1 MMKNQTSKRR
11 CLLQQINE
19 VSFAVNDILLYLDT
33 HPDDEKALAFFE
45 DVSDRRNQLLAE
57 YAKDY
62 GPLTVD
68 TASKTCETSWK
79 WPSSHSRG
87 KGKERDL
94 LCGIMK
100 SVCSIRLTS
109 PRQTPNWHSSS

>member
-33 HPDDEKALAFFE
+33 HPDDEKALTFFE

-68 TASKTCETSWK
+68 TASTTCETSWK
-79 WPSSHSRG
+79 WSQQPFPW
-87 KGKERDL
+87 ERE
-94 LCGIMK
+94 GA
-100 SVCSIRLTS
+100 
-109 PRQTPNWHSSS
+109 

>member
-1 MMKNQTSKRR
+1 MNYFSTAVQAILRKARCSKMMKNQTSKRR

-79 WPSSHSRG
+79 WSQQPFPW
-87 KGKERDL
+87 ERE
-94 LCGIMK
+94 GA
-100 SVCSIRLTS
+100 
-109 PRQTPNWHSSS
+109 

>member
-1 MMKNQTSKRR
+1 MKECRRSKAQ
-11 CLLQQINE
+11 LMQLINE

-79 WPSSHSRG
+79 WSQQPFPW
-87 KGKERDL
+87 ERE
-94 LCGIMK
+94 GA
-100 SVCSIRLTS
+100 
-109 PRQTPNWHSSS
+109 

>member
-1 MMKNQTSKRR
+1 MGITPPRRETSPVIAISAGAGFPVTREER
-11 CLLQQINE
+11 
-19 VSFAVNDILLYLDT
+19 AVNDILLYLDT

-79 WPSSHSRG
+79 WSQQPFPW
-87 KGKERDL
+87 ERE
-94 LCGIMK
+94 GA
-100 SVCSIRLTS
+100 
-109 PRQTPNWHSSS
+109 

>member
-57 YAKDY
+57 YAKGLRPTDRRHR
-62 GPLTVD
+62 
-68 TASKTCETSWK
+68 SKTCETSWK
-79 WPSSHSRG
+79 WSQQPFPW
-87 KGKERDL
+87 ERE
-94 LCGIMK
+94 GA
-100 SVCSIRLTS
+100 
-109 PRQTPNWHSSS
+109 